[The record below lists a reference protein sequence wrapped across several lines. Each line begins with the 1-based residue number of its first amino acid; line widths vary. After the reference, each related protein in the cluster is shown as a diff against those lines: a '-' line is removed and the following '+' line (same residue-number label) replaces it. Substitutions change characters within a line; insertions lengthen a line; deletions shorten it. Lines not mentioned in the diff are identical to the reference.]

1 MNAPLRRGACP
12 TLATPMQT
20 GDGLLARLNPVA
32 SGLSPDQLTGLCQAA
47 ARHGNGIV
55 EITARGSLQIRGLTA
70 ASARRLAA
78 EVDALDIAVRA
89 GVPVETGP
97 LAGIDPD
104 EIADPRPLAT
114 RILNA
119 IAASGLER
127 HLGPKVSVVVD
138 GGGHSALDG
147 VAADVRLTAGRVG
160 DGLAWRLAIAGDSA
174 AAIQVADYAEPA
186 AGDAALAVLEAI
198 AALGREGRARDLS
211 WQALHGILLEGQ
223 RPTLPPSVLPDIS
236 PARAEIGRPLG
247 FRQSTMF
254 ERGEII
260 KDSAI
265 FSPAMEEM
273 SGRTEGGNVERQ
285 PSGWEHAFGII
296 LPLTDGRV
304 AVTVALPFGHIHADH
319 LADFIQQSQTLG
331 ATEIRLAPR
340 GALILLCPSD
350 TAAAAIR
357 EAAGLAGLIIG
368 ATDARAHIAACPGA
382 PACASGHVPAR
393 ELAAGIARTMP
404 AGSGLDLH
412 VSGCAKRCAR
422 PGHKGLTLLGF
433 PDGVGLAL
441 ESASREPL
449 AMVAK
454 ERAAAAI
461 RRVAAL
467 VAAEGRTGE
476 TQAACLARIGKD
488 KLTQAF
494 EQDTR

>member
-12 TLATPMQT
+12 TLAAPMQT

-70 ASARRLAA
+70 ASARGLAA

-97 LAGIDPD
+97 LAGMDPD

-114 RILNA
+114 RIRNA
-119 IAASGLER
+119 IATSGLEK

-160 DGLAWRLAIAGDSA
+160 DGLAWRLAVAGDSV
-174 AAIQVADYAEPA
+174 AAIQVADYAVPA
-186 AGDAALAVLEAI
+186 ASDAALAVLEAI

-211 WQALHGILLEGQ
+211 WQALRGVLVEIQ
-223 RPTLPPSVLPDIS
+223 RSTLPPSVLPDIC
-236 PARAEIGRPLG
+236 PTVGEIGRPLG

-265 FSPAMEEM
+265 SAVGEM

-285 PSGWEHAFGII
+285 LSGWEHAFGIT

-319 LADFIQQSQTLG
+319 LADFIQRSQTLG

-340 GALILLCPSD
+340 RALILLCPSD
-350 TAAAAIR
+350 AAAAAIR

-382 PACASGHVPAR
+382 PACASGHIPAR

-461 RRVAAL
+461 GRVAAL
-467 VAAEGRTGE
+467 AAAEGRTGE